1 MPLDWNDLKIALAL
15 SRSGSLSGGGRA
27 LGLDQSTVGRR
38 LTALEAAVGATLFV
52 RTRAGVAVTEAGQ
65 RLIDLAM
72 EVESRVGQL
81 SEVVGES
88 ERGASGAVRIDGVQ
102 WVLDRLLAVGLKTLV
117 DDNPGLTLRVFGV
130 ERSPDVWPGEP
141 CVGLW
146 FEQAPRGGAF
156 GIKLGGVDHAVYGRR
171 GGSAN
176 GTAALTGGQ
185 GAVPFAGGASAGPG
199 QPRLV
204 VNALSALLS
213 ALCEGQSNVTA
224 ILPVCLGDNRREL
237 VRLSGPG
244 ETVVR
249 DLYLH
254 VHPDTIGSARV
265 QAIVRWLRAVFPSAF

>member
-1 MPLDWNDLKIALAL
+1 MSLDWNDLKIALAL
-15 SRSGSLSGGGRA
+15 SRHGSLSGGGRA

-65 RLIDLAM
+65 RLIDLAV

-88 ERGASGAVRIDGVQ
+88 DRGASGAVRIDGVQ
-102 WVLDRLLAVGLKTLV
+102 WVLDRLLAVGLKALT
-117 DDNPGLTLRVFGV
+117 DENPNLTLRLFGA
-130 ERSPDVWPGEP
+130 ERGPEVWPGEP

-146 FEQAPRGGAF
+146 FEQAPRAGAF
-156 GIKLGGVDHAVYGRR
+156 GIKLGGIEHAVYGRR
-171 GGSAN
+171 NGRAA
-176 GTAALTGGQ
+176 GTALLGGLSGNVSLTGG
-185 GAVPFAGGASAGPG
+185 APARAG

-204 VNALSALLS
+204 VNALSAILA
-213 ALCEGQSNVTA
+213 ALCEGEANFTA
-224 ILPVCLGDNRREL
+224 RLPVCLGDSRREL
-237 VRLSGPG
+237 IRLSGPD
-244 ETVVR
+244 ETIVQ

-265 QAIVRWLRAVFPSAF
+265 QAVVRWLRAVFPDAF